1 MDSAQGAKMPLYCP
15 VSCGYIC
22 GQIIT
27 AMNLQDILAPIEAL
41 FLWTFSLA
49 EMGSDAVNWLL
60 ILIIFGALV
69 YWTLQLLKFE
79 GSEVPNR

>member
-1 MDSAQGAKMPLYCP
+1 MVAKMPLYRP
-15 VSCGYIC
+15 VFRGYIC
-22 GQIIT
+22 GLIIK

-60 ILIIFGALV
+60 ILVIFGALV

-79 GSEVPNR
+79 SSELPNR

>member
-1 MDSAQGAKMPLYCP
+1 MVAKMPLYRP
-15 VSCGYIC
+15 VFREYIC
-22 GQIIT
+22 SLIIK

-41 FLWTFSLA
+41 FLWTFSFA

-60 ILIIFGALV
+60 ILVIFGALV

-79 GSEVPNR
+79 SSEVPNR